1 VLGREASTP
10 SRRGGTRH
18 RQVREAVAG
27 QPRGFDGGEIGLR
40 GCSRTKRTDLT
51 LFSSDHSPLRSGEK
65 WTEAR
70 EAETRHGNEDV
81 ATPSNSFASSRPRAR
96 SPLPL
101 RMFAR
106 SLEGAKELRLDLQ
119 PRQRREPRCFFP
131 APLRPC
137 GKPSPSAAPR
147 LRVSQSPCHPSVAPS
162 GALVPIPVVPR
173 LTPWATFCRCSA
185 PPILA
190 DLHASGYCHPDRRG
204 NGVRSVRL
212 VLLKNAETLINPHF
226 CRSRLAGL
234 SGA

>member
-1 VLGREASTP
+1 MLGREASTP

-51 LFSSDHSPLRSGEK
+51 LFSSDHSPPRSGEK

-147 LRVSQSPCHPSVAPS
+147 E
-162 GALVPIPVVPR
+162 PIPMPPVCRPIRGAYSRGPTADAVGYFLPVLRTSDPR
-173 LTPWATFCRCSA
+173 RPSRFRVL
-185 PPILA
+185 PPR
-190 DLHASGYCHPDRRG
+190 PKRQW
-204 NGVRSVRL
+204 VRSVRL
-212 VLLKNAETLINPHF
+212 VLLKNAETPINPHF
-226 CRSRLAGL
+226 CLSRLTGL